1 MKFKFLKTQKPAPLL
16 MKGQN
21 DPGKAQSPKHLLHLG
36 LLFQFQHTKHR
47 SQQLNRHYVNK
58 LQCPALPARAG
69 PRN

>member
-1 MKFKFLKTQKPAPLL
+1 